1 MSILSVDLNTV
12 NLDYVNFDEDD
23 RLNYVNFDEDDCQT
37 IVRCKNAN
45 YVKNITQINPVAW
58 YPTR

>member
-1 MSILSVDLNTV
+1 MSILSEDLDTV
-12 NLDYVNFDEDD
+12 NLD
-23 RLNYVNFDEDDCQT
+23 YVNFDEDDCQT